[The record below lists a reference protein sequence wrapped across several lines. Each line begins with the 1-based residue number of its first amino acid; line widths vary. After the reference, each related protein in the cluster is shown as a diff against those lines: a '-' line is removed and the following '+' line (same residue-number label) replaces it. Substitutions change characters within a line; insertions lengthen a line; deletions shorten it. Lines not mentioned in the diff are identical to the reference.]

1 MTLKQQKL
9 SSKKLAQKLKSN
21 KFNFNCIEDGFFR
34 PLFLLKCKMQ
44 SAKCKVQNAKC
55 KMQNAIC
62 YLLFADR
69 WWLEA
74 ASWRLVDEIRSGEWG
89 VKGKLRFRIF

>member
-34 PLFLLKCKMQ
+34 PLFLLKCKVL
-44 SAKCKVQNAKC
+44 SAKCKVQNA
-55 KMQNAIC
+55 IC
-62 YLLFADR
+62 YLLLAICYPLTATQQVRGFSVAR
-69 WWLEA
+69 
-74 ASWRLVDEIRSGEWG
+74 RSSY
-89 VKGKLRFRIF
+89 